1 MGKIRLFFLFC
12 CLSCSVGPKYH
23 QPNSETPP
31 DYKNANGANGEN
43 DPVAVSL
50 ADWWKQFDD
59 PILDTLMEQAIEKN
73 LDLLAAFERIKQ
85 VRAYYNLQTANLFPN
100 LDFNGA
106 FSRYG
111 TSQNLFDSPFLGPRV
126 QNLFQL
132 GFDVNWEIDLF
143 GRLRNLKTA
152 AQMDFFAT
160 QEDFRAL
167 YITLLADVARNYT
180 LVKAF
185 AKKVANLKQQVR
197 VRTDLNSLNLSLAES
212 GLESWEKFYSSRAE
226 IRAIE
231 AKIPQLQMQIEYAN
245 NRIAVLLGE
254 LPENFNLDTKG
265 PILAAK
271 GLVPLG
277 FPLELLRRRPDIRK
291 KERELAAATHRTAA
305 AVANFFPTFSLFGNY
320 GYEASR
326 FYKWFRPESSYWDI
340 TPGVVLPLINF
351 GKIQSQVDMKSAEQK
366 EALYSYQNTIL
377 QAFQEV
383 ENNLFTYLQQQTK
396 ISTLEL
402 EYRDFEETYLLALSR
417 FQSGLS
423 PVSEALL
430 QEWYYLGVEYEWIE
444 ANQVLSEG
452 LIAIY
457 KSLGGDW
464 ECTST
469 P

>member
-1 MGKIRLFFLFC
+1 MGKISVLFLFF
-12 CLSCSVGPKYH
+12 CLGCSVGPKYH
-23 QPNSETPP
+23 EPNRDTPS
-31 DYKNANGANGEN
+31 DYKNGEN
-43 DPVAVSL
+43 SMEQSGSPVVSL
-50 ADWWKQFDD
+50 GDWWKQFED
-59 PILDTLMEQAIEKN
+59 PILDRLIEHAIEKN
-73 LDLLAAFERIKQ
+73 FDLLAAFERIKQ
-85 VRAYYNLQTANLFPN
+85 VRSYYNIQTANLFPA
-100 LDFNGA
+100 LDFNGSL
-106 FSRYG
+106 SRYA

-143 GRLRNLKTA
+143 GRLRNLKNA
-152 AQMDFFAT
+152 AKMDFFAS
-160 QEDFRAL
+160 QEDFRAI
-167 YITLLADVARNYT
+167 YITLLADIARNYT
-180 LVKAF
+180 LIKAF
-185 AKKVANLKQQVR
+185 DKKVTNLKKQIQ
-197 VRTDLNSLNLSLAES
+197 VRTDLNSLALSLAKS
-212 GLESWEKFYSSRAE
+212 GLESWEKFYSTKAE

-231 AKIPQLQMQIEYAN
+231 AKIPQLEMQIEYAN

-254 LPENFNLDTKG
+254 LPESFSLEPQG

-271 GLVPLG
+271 GRVPLG
-277 FPLELLRRRPDIRK
+277 FPLDLLRRRPDIRK

-305 AVANFFPTFSLFGNY
+305 AVANFFPTFSLSGNY
-320 GYEASR
+320 GWEASR

-351 GKIQSQVDMKSAEQK
+351 GKIQSQVDMKNAEQK
-366 EALYSYQNTIL
+366 EAFYNYQNGIL

-396 ISTLEL
+396 ITTLECAYKDL
-402 EYRDFEETYLLALSR
+402 EECYLLALSR

-423 PVSEALL
+423 PLSEALVL
-430 QEWYYLGVEYEWIE
+430 EWNYLGVEYEWID

-464 ECTST
+464 ECSST

>member
-1 MGKIRLFFLFC
+1 MGKISLLFLFF
-12 CLSCSVGPKYH
+12 CLGCSVGPKYH
-23 QPNSETPP
+23 EPKSDTPS
-31 DYKNANGANGEN
+31 DYKNGEN
-43 DPVAVSL
+43 SIEQSGSPVVSL
-50 ADWWKQFDD
+50 GDWWKQFED
-59 PILDTLMEQAIEKN
+59 PILDRLIEHAIEKN
-73 LDLLAAFERIKQ
+73 LDLRAAFERIKQ
-85 VRAYYNLQTANLFPN
+85 VRSYYNIQTANLFPA
-100 LDFNGA
+100 LDFNGSL
-106 FSRYG
+106 SRYA

-143 GRLRNLKTA
+143 GRLRNLKNA
-152 AQMDFFAT
+152 AKMDFFAS
-160 QEDFRAL
+160 QEDFRAI
-167 YITLLADVARNYT
+167 YITLLADIARNYT
-180 LVKAF
+180 LIKAF
-185 AKKVANLKQQVR
+185 DKKVTNLKKQIQ
-197 VRTDLNSLNLSLAES
+197 VRTDLNSLALSLAKS
-212 GLESWEKFYSSRAE
+212 GLESWEKFYSTKAE

-231 AKIPQLQMQIEYAN
+231 AKIPQLEMQIEYAN

-254 LPENFNLDTKG
+254 LPERFSLEPQG
-265 PILAAK
+265 AILAAK
-271 GLVPLG
+271 GRVPLG
-277 FPLELLRRRPDIRK
+277 FPLDLLRRRPDIRK

-305 AVANFFPTFSLFGNY
+305 AIANFFPTFSLSGNY
-320 GYEASR
+320 GWEASR

-366 EALYSYQNTIL
+366 EAFYNYQNGIL

-396 ISTLEL
+396 ITTLECAYKDL
-402 EYRDFEETYLLALSR
+402 EECYLLALSR

-423 PVSEALL
+423 PLSEALL
-430 QEWYYLGVEYEWIE
+430 LEWNYLGVEYEWID

-464 ECTST
+464 ECSST